1 MRNITEK
8 NIIDRVYSAI
18 EKASFSLEPDIMGLL
33 KNAAQKETN
42 PYGKKVLQVIIENIN
57 IAQQKK
63 LPLCQDTGMVL
74 LFFEIGNEVSIQFEK
89 FHSLQDIA
97 DQAIRM
103 AYKDFSLRKSVVS
116 VPERK
121 NTLDNSPAVV
131 WCEIVP
137 GNTLKFSILIKGFG
151 SENTTQLKMF
161 EPTATFEKIKRFVV
175 GCVEKAGPNPCP
187 PVFLGIGIGGTADK
201 AVYLSKK
208 ALLDAGKSERDN
220 YGEFEKEVI
229 VEVNKLG
236 IGPGGLGGHFT
247 CLDARIKSFP
257 THIAGLPVAV
267 SISCWAH
274 RMYQDT
280 I

>member
-74 LFFEIGNEVSIQFEK
+74 VFFEIGSEASIQFK
-89 FHSLQDIA
+89 NFRSLQDIA
-97 DQAIRM
+97 DQAVRTS
-103 AYKDFSLRKSVVS
+103 YKDFYLRKSIVS

-121 NTLDNSPAVV
+121 NTQDNSPAVV

-137 GNTLKFSILIKGFG
+137 GSNLKFSLLIKGFG

-161 EPTATFEKIKRFVV
+161 EPTAGPEKIKKFVID
-175 GCVEKAGPNPCP
+175 CVKKAGPNPCP
-187 PVFLGIGIGGTADK
+187 PVFVGIGMGGTADK

-208 ALLDAGKSERDN
+208 ALLDVGKSERDR
-220 YGEFEKEVI
+220 YREFENEI
-229 VEVNKLG
+229 IEGINKLG
-236 IGPGGLGGHFT
+236 IGPGGLGGNFT
-247 CLDARIKSFP
+247 CLDARVKSFP
-257 THIAGLPVAV
+257 THIAGFPVAV

-274 RMYQDT
+274 RMHQDT